1 VEKGNKAKE
10 KKEEEGD
17 LGILSAVSWAK
28 DERTSLPVIRPL
40 KCNRM
45 AFRKGKR
52 RENGK
57 GRKRDDN

>member
-28 DERTSLPVIRPL
+28 DERTSLPVIRPSGIIL
-40 KCNRM
+40 PI
-45 AFRKGKR
+45 
-52 RENGK
+52 
-57 GRKRDDN
+57 